1 MHMCLYT
8 YKCVYTYTMLR
19 TDKNNNRVVQI
30 DTEDS

>member
-19 TDKNNNRVVQI
+19 TDKNNRVVQI